1 MSAVAGVV
9 TGQARARTRARL
21 AIVRRLVRDRVT
33 LVAALFLLFL
43 VAVAVLGP
51 ILYPLDP
58 LKQNLDS
65 TFAPPSAGHLLGS
78 DSLGRDLFARLLA
91 GARVTLTAIGIAVGV
106 SLAIGLI
113 PGLVAGYLGGRTDM
127 VVMRITDTLIS
138 FPPLILAIAIVGVTG
153 PGLRNAMIA
162 VGVITSP
169 TMVRVVRSNVLSVR
183 EEAYVE
189 AARLMGSS
197 HGWILRKH
205 IFPNVISTVIVM
217 VNLLAAISLLAEAGL
232 SFIGLGVVPP
242 AASWGSLLRDGALY
256 TGVAPWL
263 ITFPGIAI
271 TLTVLALNLFGDG
284 LRRAWSTSTR

>member
-9 TGQARARTRARL
+9 AGRARARSRARL
-21 AIVRRLVRDRVT
+21 AIVRRLVRDRIT
-33 LVAALFLLFL
+33 LVAGLFLIL
-43 VAVAVLGP
+43 VLGVALLGP
-51 ILYPLDP
+51 SLYPVDP
-58 LKQNLDS
+58 LKQDLNS
-65 TFAPPSAGHLLGS
+65 TFAPPLGHHLLGS
-78 DSLGRDLFARLLA
+78 DSLGRDLFARILA
-91 GARVTLTAIGIAVGV
+91 GASVTLTAIAIAVGV
-106 SLAIGLI
+106 SLAVGLI
-113 PGLVAGYLGGRTDM
+113 PALVSGYLGGRTD
-127 VVMRITDTLIS
+127 VAITRITDTLIS
-138 FPPLILAIAIVGVTG
+138 FPPLILAIAIVGATG

-189 AARLMGSS
+189 AARLMGCS
-197 HGWILRKH
+197 HAWILRKH

-217 VNLLAAISLLAEAGL
+217 VNLLAAVSLLAEAGL

-242 AASWGSLLRDGALY
+242 AASWGSLLRDGAIY
-256 TGVAPWL
+256 TGIAPWL

-271 TLTVLALNLFGDG
+271 TLTVLALNIFGDG